1 MADVAYFPSGW
12 RQVDGT
18 IGSPSALGKIT
29 VSEGVR
35 RAQEQQTRRPLRLG
49 YRIRTGSDVIKAIA
63 MCAFS
68 VSTMFLF
75 SLSCLKKAWAADT
88 D

>member
-18 IGSPSALGKIT
+18 IGSLSALEKTT

-35 RAQEQQTRRPLRLG
+35 RAQEHGKPAVLFDSGIVSGRAVMSSRLS
-49 YRIRTGSDVIKAIA
+49 RWVL
-63 MCAFS
+63 
-68 VSTMFLF
+68 FL
-75 SLSCLKKAWAADT
+75 
-88 D
+88 